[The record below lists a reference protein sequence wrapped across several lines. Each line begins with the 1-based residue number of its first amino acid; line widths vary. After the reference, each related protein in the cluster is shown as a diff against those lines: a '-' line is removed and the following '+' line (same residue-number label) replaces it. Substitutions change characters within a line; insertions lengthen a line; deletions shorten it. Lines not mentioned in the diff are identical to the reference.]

1 MLQCVTVSCPPD
13 VVYHPS
19 AVQCVSVCCPV
30 FDPSAVCSVWGQCK
44 SISGQIGL
52 IWRHCCPLPFNQTQ
66 NWKQEIQH
74 LQFSHFVQFLLT
86 NTKPQ
91 LSTQCSAHCS
101 LMFGFER
108 FSKPNMSSDLPQCP
122 QMFPNVPQCSLNNV
136 QRMSLKCL
144 RQRECPV
151 NVQWCSPNV
160 PECSSMFGAWALKC
174 LHQSFKVLV
183 KRMFP
188 NIRYM
193 SLKCLCQIAGRENV
207 Q

>member
-1 MLQCVTVSCPPD
+1 MCYIVLHCVTACCSVLQCVKVCYIVLHLVTVCSSVLQCVAVCYSVCSVLQCVARLTWCIIP
-13 VVYHPS
+13 
-19 AVQCVSVCCPV
+19 VQCSAQCVCVVCSVC
-30 FDPSAVCSVWGQCK
+30 VWGQCK

-74 LQFSHFVQFLLT
+74 LQFSHFMQFLLT

-151 NVQWCSPNV
+151 NVQ
-160 PECSSMFGAWALKC
+160 
-174 LHQSFKVLV
+174 
-183 KRMFP
+183 
-188 NIRYM
+188 
-193 SLKCLCQIAGRENV
+193 
-207 Q
+207 